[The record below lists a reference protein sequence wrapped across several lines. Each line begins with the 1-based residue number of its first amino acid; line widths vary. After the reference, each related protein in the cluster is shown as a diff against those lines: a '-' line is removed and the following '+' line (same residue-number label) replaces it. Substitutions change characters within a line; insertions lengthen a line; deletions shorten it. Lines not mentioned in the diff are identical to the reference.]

1 MRNYLVFMILGLVF
15 IVTSASGCQSL
26 DVQDTAIAI
35 GAAADWKDEE
45 FIVSIQVAKHMTQE
59 QGTSPE
65 EVQFEVISEQGKS
78 VSDAA
83 RRISLTLP
91 RIPLWFHAST
101 LVLGEDIAE
110 HRLTEMAD
118 FLARNR
124 NVRKNTLIV
133 VARGSLGSELLKVN
147 TPLEPHS
154 AVGIRRI
161 LENQEE
167 QAGIYMLVTLGD
179 FLQNLTMPG
188 IDPVIPEVA
197 IVSDHGKPLIKAVG
211 TAVFSGP
218 VMVGELNESESRG
231 FRFLSDKSIRGG
243 LIIIPAP
250 DDEQRNV
257 TIELIAS
264 QAQTIPVF
272 QNGELRMKIK
282 VLADGNFYEQTSSQ
296 PLLELA
302 TFKEMEYLTAQQM
315 KKEMYKAIGKA
326 QLYQADILGWGRLLE
341 IYHPAIWKQVEK
353 DWPQIF
359 PDIETDIDVEFSLRR
374 TYLTDQSFTFN

>member
-1 MRNYLVFMILGLVF
+1 MKRNLLFSWALVLIMM
-15 IVTSASGCQSL
+15 SASGCQAL

-45 FIVSIQVAKHMTQE
+45 FIVSAQVAKPVTQE

-65 EVQFEVISEQGKS
+65 EAQFEVISEQGKS

-101 LVLGEDIAE
+101 LVLGEDISKQRLAE
-110 HRLTEMAD
+110 MVD

-124 NVRKNTLIV
+124 NIRKNTLIV
-133 VARGSLGSELLKVN
+133 VARGSLGSDLLKVN

-154 AVGIRRI
+154 AAAIRRI
-161 LENQEE
+161 LETQEE
-167 QAGIYMLVTLGD
+167 QAGIYMPVTLGD
-179 FLQNLTMPG
+179 FLRNLTMPG
-188 IDPVIPEVA
+188 IDPVLPEVA
-197 IVSDHGKPLIKAVG
+197 VVSDHGSQLLKVVG

-231 FRFLSDKSIRGG
+231 FRFLSDKTIRGG

-264 QAQTIPVF
+264 QAQTTPVF
-272 QNGELRMKIK
+272 QDGQLRMKIK

-302 TFKEMEYLTAQQM
+302 AFKKMEELTAQQM
-315 KKEMYKAIGKA
+315 KKEMHQAIGKA
-326 QLYQADILGWGRLLE
+326 QFYQADILGWGRLLE
-341 IYHPAIWKQVEK
+341 IYYPAIWKQVEK

-359 PDIETDIDVEFSLRR
+359 PDLETDIDVEFSLRR